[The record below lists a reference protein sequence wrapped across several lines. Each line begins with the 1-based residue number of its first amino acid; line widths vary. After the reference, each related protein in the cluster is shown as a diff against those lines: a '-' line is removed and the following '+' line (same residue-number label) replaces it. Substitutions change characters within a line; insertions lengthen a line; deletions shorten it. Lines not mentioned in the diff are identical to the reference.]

1 MSRRDQIRMTE
12 DEVRAYFAEQKVI
25 NVASIGPNGR
35 PHLAPLWYVPAAPH
49 LLSWTYAAAQKA
61 RNLGR
66 LPQATVQVEAG
77 HEYGELRGVTM
88 ECDVELV
95 TDPAAVRDIG
105 VAMTLRYN
113 DMPTAEAPPALVDMI
128 AKQAAKRVGL
138 RFTPTRTA
146 SWDHR
151 KLAGTY

>member
-1 MSRRDQIRMTE
+1 MNRRQLIRMS
-12 DEVRAYFAEQKVI
+12 DAEVAAFLAEQRVLTC
-25 NVASIGPNGR
+25 ATMGPGGR
-35 PHLAPLWYVPAAPH
+35 PHLAPLWYVPADGR
-49 LLSWTYAAAQKA
+49 LLAWTYASAQKA

-77 HEYGELRGVTM
+77 SSYDELRGVTM

-95 TDPAAVRDIG
+95 TDPARVRDIG
-105 VAMTLRYN
+105 VAIALRYAG
-113 DMPTAEAPPALVDMI
+113 DPVEEAPPELVDYV
-128 AKQAAKRVGL
+128 ARQAAKRVGL

-151 KLAGTY
+151 KLGGTY